1 MAAQLGGI
9 PVLILK
15 EGSTRTVGR
24 EAQRV
29 NIAAAKAIAEAV
41 RSTLGPR
48 GMDKM
53 LVDSLG
59 DVTVTN
65 DGATILDEIEVQH
78 PAAKMMVEVAKAQ
91 DDEVGDGTTSVVV
104 LAGELLKRA
113 EELMAKNIHPA
124 TIISGYNK
132 ALDTALKALEEL
144 AKPISMDDEDTLR
157 KIALTSMSAKTVAG
171 SKEFLAD
178 MAVKAVKR
186 IVEKRDDKIVADTD
200 NYVQLIKRQGASISD
215 SKFVDGVIVDK
226 EVVHPGMP
234 KRVEKA
240 KIALL
245 DCPLEIEKT
254 EMDAEI
260 RISSPEQMKAF
271 LDEEERMLKG
281 MVEKIKASGAN
292 VVFCQKGIDDVAQH
306 YLAKAGILAARRV
319 KKSDMEKLARAT
331 GGRVVTNIEDLS
343 PNDLGEAELVEER
356 KVGDEKMIFVEGC
369 KNPKAVAILIRGG
382 LEKFVNEAER
392 ALTDALSVVSDAV
405 ECGKV
410 IVGGGATE
418 MELAKRLREYAPSV
432 GGKEQLAIEA
442 FANALEVIPR
452 TLAENAGLDPL
463 DIIMQLRALH
473 EKPGNEA
480 MGVDVYAGK
489 PGDMW
494 KLEVLEPLNV
504 KSTAIKS
511 ATEAATMILRIDDII
526 AAAKSETK
534 AGETPSK
541 AGKEEEEGEKKTET
555 E

>member
-1 MAAQLGGI
+1 MAVAQLGGV

-24 EAQRV
+24 EAQRA

-91 DDEVGDGTTSVVV
+91 DDEVGDGTTTSVV

-113 EELMAKNIHPA
+113 EELMAKNIHP
-124 TIISGYNK
+124 TVIISGYSK
-132 ALDTALKALEEL
+132 ALDYCNKVLEEL
-144 AKPISMDDEDTLR
+144 AKPVSMDDEETLR
-157 KIALTSMSAKTVAG
+157 KIAMTSMSAKTVAG
-171 SKEFLAD
+171 SKEMLAD
-178 MAVKAVKR
+178 MAVKAVKQ
-186 IVEKRDDKIVADTD
+186 IVEKRDDKVVADTD
-200 NYVQLIKRQGASISD
+200 YIQLIKRQGASLAESRLIN
-215 SKFVDGVIVDK
+215 GVIVDK
-226 EVVHPGMP
+226 EVVHSGMP
-234 KRVEKA
+234 RRVEKA

-271 LDEEERMLKG
+271 LEEEERMLKN
-281 MVEKIKASGAN
+281 MVEKIKAAGAN

-306 YLAKAGILAARRV
+306 YLAKEGILAARRV

-343 PNDLGEAELVEER
+343 PADLGEAELVEER
-356 KVGDEKMIFVEGC
+356 KIADEKMIFVEGC
-369 KNPKAVAILIRGG
+369 KNPRAVAILIRGG
-382 LEKFVNEAER
+382 LEKFIDEAER
-392 ALTDALSVVSDAV
+392 ALTDALSTVSDAI
-405 ECGKV
+405 ECGK
-410 IVGGGATE
+410 IVPGGGSTE
-418 MELAKRLREYAPSV
+418 MELARRLREYAPTV

-442 FANALEVIPR
+442 FANALEIIPK

-463 DIIMQLRALH
+463 DIIMELRALH
-473 EKPGNEA
+473 EKPGNES
-480 MGVDVYAGK
+480 MGVDVFAGK
-489 PGDMW
+489 PADMW
-494 KLEVLEPLNV
+494 SLGVIEPLNV
-504 KSTAIKS
+504 KAMAIKS
-511 ATEAATMILRIDDII
+511 ATEAASMILRIDDVI
-526 AAAKSETK
+526 AAAKSESKT
-534 AGETPSK
+534 GETPSK
-541 AGKEEEEGEKKTET
+541 TGGEEEGEKSET

>member
-24 EAQRV
+24 EAQRA

-91 DDEVGDGTTSVVV
+91 DDEVGDGTTTVVV

-132 ALDTALKALEEL
+132 ALETALKALEGL
-144 AKPISMDDEDTLR
+144 AKPISIDDEDTLR
-157 KIALTSMSAKTVAG
+157 KIALTSMAAKTVAG

-186 IVEKRDDKIVADTD
+186 IIEKRDDKIVADID
-200 NYVQLIKRQGASISD
+200 YVQLIKRQGASIAD

-292 VVFCQKGIDDVAQH
+292 VVFCQKGIDDIAQH

-343 PNDLGEAELVEER
+343 PKDLGEAELVEER

-392 ALTDALSVVSDAV
+392 ALTDALSAVSDAV
-405 ECGKV
+405 ECGKI
-410 IVGGGATE
+410 IVGGGAAE
-418 MELAKRLREYAPSV
+418 MELAKRLRKYAPSV

-480 MGVDVYAGK
+480 MGVDVFAGK

-504 KSTAIKS
+504 KSTALKS

-541 AGKEEEEGEKKTET
+541 AGKEEEEGEKTET

>member
-1 MAAQLGGI
+1 LAVAQLGGI

-15 EGSTRTVGR
+15 EGATRTVGR
-24 EAQRV
+24 EAQRA

-59 DVTVTN
+59 DITVTN

-91 DDEVGDGTTSVVV
+91 DDEVGDGTTTTVV
-104 LAGELLKRA
+104 LAGELLKKA
-113 EELMAKNIHPA
+113 EELMAKNIHP
-124 TIISGYNK
+124 TVIISGYG
-132 ALDTALKALEEL
+132 KALEFCLKTLQEL
-144 AKPISMDDEDTLR
+144 AMPVSMDDEVTLK
-157 KIALTSMSAKTVAG
+157 KIAMTSMSAKTVAG
-171 SKEFLAD
+171 SKEMLAD
-178 MAVKAVKR
+178 MAVKAVR
-186 IVEKRDDKIVADTD
+186 QIVEKRDEKLVADID
-200 NYVQLIKRQGASISD
+200 FIQLVKRQGASLAD
-215 SKFVDGVIVDK
+215 SRLINGVIVDK
-226 EVVHPGMP
+226 EVVHSGMP
-234 KRVEKA
+234 RRIEKA

-260 RISSPEQMKAF
+260 RISTPEQMKAF
-271 LDEEERMLKG
+271 LEEEEKMLKN
-281 MVEKIKASGAN
+281 MVDKIKASGAN

-306 YLAKAGILAARRV
+306 YLAKEGILAARRV

-331 GGRVVTNIEDLS
+331 GGRIVTNIEDLTS
-343 PNDLGEAELVEER
+343 ADLGEAELVEER
-356 KVGDEKMIFVEGC
+356 KIADEKMIFVEGC
-369 KNPKAVAILIRGG
+369 KNPRAVAILIRGG
-382 LEKFVNEAER
+382 LEKFVDEAER
-392 ALTDALSVVSDAV
+392 ALTDALSTVADAI
-405 ECGKV
+405 ECGK
-410 IVGGGATE
+410 ILPGGGAIE

-442 FANALEVIPR
+442 FANALEIIPK

-463 DIIMQLRALH
+463 DIIMELRALH

-480 MGVDVYAGK
+480 MGVDVFAGK
-489 PGDMW
+489 PANMLDLG
-494 KLEVLEPLNV
+494 VIEPLNV
-504 KSTAIKS
+504 KSMAIKS
-511 ATEAATMILRIDDII
+511 ATEAASMILRIDDVI

-534 AGETPSK
+534 TGETP
-541 AGKEEEEGEKKTET
+541 GKTGGEEEGEKTES

>member
-1 MAAQLGGI
+1 MAAQIGGI

-24 EAQRV
+24 EAQRA

-65 DGATILDEIEVQH
+65 DGATILDEVEVQH

-91 DDEVGDGTTSVVV
+91 DDEVGDGTTTVVV

-124 TIISGYNK
+124 TIISGYSK
-132 ALDTALKALEEL
+132 ALDTALKALEGL

-171 SKEFLAD
+171 SKELLAD

-186 IVEKRDDKIVADTD
+186 IAEKKDDKIVADTD
-200 NYVQLIKRQGASISD
+200 SYVQLIKRQGASIAD

-240 KIALL
+240 RIALL

-343 PNDLGEAELVEER
+343 SKDLGEAELVEER

-405 ECGKV
+405 ECGK
-410 IVGGGATE
+410 IAVGGGATE

-541 AGKEEEEGEKKTET
+541 AGKEEEGEKTET

>member
-15 EGSTRTVGR
+15 EGSTRTAGR

-91 DDEVGDGTTSVVV
+91 DDEVGDGTTTVVV

-171 SKEFLAD
+171 SKELLAD

-186 IVEKRDDKIVADTD
+186 IVEKRDAKIVADTD
-200 NYVQLIKRQGASISD
+200 SYVQLIKRQGASIAD

-343 PNDLGEAELVEER
+343 SKDLGEAELVEER

-369 KNPKAVAILIRGG
+369 KNPKSVAILIRGG

-392 ALTDALSVVSDAV
+392 ALVDALSVVSDAV
-405 ECGKV
+405 ECGKI

-504 KSTAIKS
+504 KSTALKS